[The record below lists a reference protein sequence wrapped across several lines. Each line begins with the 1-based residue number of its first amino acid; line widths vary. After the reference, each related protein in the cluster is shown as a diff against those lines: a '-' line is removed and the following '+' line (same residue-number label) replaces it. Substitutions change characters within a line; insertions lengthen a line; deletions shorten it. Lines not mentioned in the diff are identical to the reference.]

1 MLMEKKKKQLRLDEV
16 VFLSKILKIIFFI
29 LLVFLSKS
37 FKSARPEGYS
47 QVLTLANFAKANVL
61 ASL

>member
-29 LLVFLSKS
+29 LLFYPSHLNQQGQNDIHKS
-37 FKSARPEGYS
+37 
-47 QVLTLANFAKANVL
+47 QH
-61 ASL
+61 